1 MWPLPQVPRL
11 LSKPLAA
18 LSPEA
23 PTDGSFVATSAATL
37 AKTGKFGDLRRRLVF
52 LILALVVYR
61 IGAHI
66 PVPGIDPNQ
75 LEQLF
80 KGQQGG
86 ILSLFN
92 MFSGGALSR
101 FTVFALGIMPYIS
114 ASIIMQLM
122 TYVLPAFEQLKKEG
136 EAGRRKITQYTR
148 YGTLGLAIFQALGI
162 ALALEGSAGLVINPG
177 MGFRLTAVVSLV
189 AGTMFLMWL
198 GEQITERGL
207 GNGISILIFAGI
219 AAGLPSAIGGLLEL
233 VRTGAMNI
241 LVSIFIVLLVVLV
254 TYFVVFVERG
264 QRKILVNYARR
275 QVGNKVYG
283 GQSSH
288 LPLKLNMA
296 GVIPPI
302 FASSIILLPTTV
314 VSWVSTGDSTR
325 WLRDIASALSPGQP
339 IYVALYAAAIVFFCF
354 FYTALVFNSRETADN
369 LKKSGA
375 FIPGIRPGDQ
385 TARYI
390 DKILVRLTLIGAIY
404 ITLVCLLPE
413 FLILKYNVP
422 FYFGGTSLLIIVV
435 VTMDFMAQVQ
445 NYVMS
450 QQYESLLK
458 KANFKASPG
467 A

>member
-1 MWPLPQVPRL
+1 V
-11 LSKPLAA
+11 
-18 LSPEA
+18 
-23 PTDGSFVATSAATL
+23 VTSATTAN
-37 AKTGKFGDLRRRLVF
+37 KGKYGDLSRRLAF
-52 LILALVVYR
+52 LLLALVIYR
-61 IGAHI
+61 VGAHI
-66 PVPGIDPNQ
+66 PVPGIDPSQ
-75 LEQLF
+75 LQQLF
-80 KGQQGG
+80 NGQQGG

-114 ASIIMQLM
+114 ASIIMQLL

-148 YGTLGLAIFQALGI
+148 FGTLGLALFQSLGI
-162 ALALEGSAGLVINPG
+162 AMALEASAGLVISPG
-177 MGFRLTAVVSLV
+177 FGFRMTAVVSLT

-219 AAGLPSAIGGLLEL
+219 AAGLPSSIGGLLEL
-233 VRTGAMNI
+233 VRTGAMGP
-241 LVSIFIVLLVVLV
+241 LVSIFIIAVVMLV

-302 FASSIILLPTTV
+302 FASSIILLPATV
-314 VSWVSTGDSTR
+314 INWFSSGESDNPVVLFMKDMAG
-325 WLRDIASALSPGQP
+325 ALTPGQP
-339 IYVALYAAAIVFFCF
+339 IYVMFYAAAIVFFCF

-375 FIPGIRPGDQ
+375 FIPGIRPGDH
-385 TARYI
+385 TAKFI
-390 DKILVRLTLIGAIY
+390 DKILVRLTLAGAVY
-404 ITLVCLLPE
+404 ITFVCLLPE

-435 VTMDFMAQVQ
+435 VTMDFMSQVQ
-445 NYVMS
+445 NYMMS

-458 KANFKASPG
+458 KANFKTTL
-467 A
+467 

>member
-1 MWPLPQVPRL
+1 M
-11 LSKPLAA
+11 
-18 LSPEA
+18 
-23 PTDGSFVATSAATL
+23 ATSATQL
-37 AKTGKFGDLRRRLVF
+37 AKSGKFGDLRRRIFF
-52 LILALVVYR
+52 LLGALVVYR
-61 IGAHI
+61 LGTHI

-75 LEQLF
+75 MAELF
-80 KGQQGG
+80 KQQSGG
-86 ILSLFN
+86 ILNLFN

-122 TYVLPAFEQLKKEG
+122 TYVLPAFENLKKEG

-148 YGTLGLAIFQALGI
+148 YGTLGLALFQSFGI
-162 ALALEGSAGLVINPG
+162 AVALEASQGLVISPG
-177 MGFRLTAVVSLV
+177 FGFRMTAVVSLT

-219 AAGLPSAIGGLLEL
+219 AAGLPNAIGGLLEL
-233 VRTGAMNI
+233 VRTGAM
-241 LVSIFIVLLVVLV
+241 SIIVALFIVAVVVLV

-302 FASSIILLPTTV
+302 FASSIILLPATV
-314 VSWVSTGDSTR
+314 VGWFSTGDSMR

-339 IYVALYAAAIVFFCF
+339 IYTLLYATAIIFFCF

-385 TARYI
+385 TAKYI
-390 DKILVRLTLIGAIY
+390 DKILMRLTLAGAVY
-404 ITLVCLLPE
+404 ITFVCLLPE

-422 FYFGGTSLLIIVV
+422 FYFGGTSLLILVV

-445 NYVMS
+445 NYMMS

-458 KANFKASPG
+458 KANFKTSLG
-467 A
+467 G

>member
-1 MWPLPQVPRL
+1 M
-11 LSKPLAA
+11 
-18 LSPEA
+18 
-23 PTDGSFVATSAATL
+23 ATSAQQL
-37 AKTGKFGDLRRRLVF
+37 AKSGKFGDLRRRLVF
-52 LILALVVYR
+52 LLLALVVYR
-61 IGAHI
+61 LGAHV
-66 PVPGIDPNQ
+66 PVPGIDPGQ
-75 LEQLF
+75 LQALF

-92 MFSGGALSR
+92 MFSGGALAR

-122 TYVLPAFEQLKKEG
+122 TYVIPSLEAIKKEG

-148 YGTLGLAIFQALGI
+148 YGTLGLALFQSLGI
-162 ALALEGSAGLVINPG
+162 ALALEGSQGLVLSPG
-177 MGFRLTAVVSLV
+177 FGFRLTTVVSLT

-219 AAGLPSAIGGLLEL
+219 AAGLPSAIGGLFEL
-233 VRTGAMNI
+233 VRTGAM
-241 LVSIFIVLLVVLV
+241 SIVASMFIIALVVLV
-254 TYFVVFVERG
+254 TFAVVFVERG
-264 QRKILVNYARR
+264 QRKILVNYAKR

-288 LPLKLNMA
+288 LPLKLNMS

-302 FASSIILLPTTV
+302 FASSIILLPATV
-314 VSWVSTGDSTR
+314 VGWFATGDGLR
-325 WLRDIASALSPGQP
+325 WLKDLSAALSPGQP
-339 IYVALYAAAIVFFCF
+339 IYVMLYAAMIVFFCF

-375 FIPGIRPGDQ
+375 FIPGIRPGEQ
-385 TARYI
+385 TARHI
-390 DKILVRLTLIGAIY
+390 DKILSRLTLVGAIY
-404 ITLVCLLPE
+404 ITAVCLLPE
-413 FLILKYNVP
+413 FLVLKYNVP

-435 VTMDFMAQVQ
+435 VTMDFWAQVQ
-445 NYVMS
+445 SYVMS

-458 KANFKASPG
+458 KANFKAS
-467 A
+467 

>member
-1 MWPLPQVPRL
+1 M
-11 LSKPLAA
+11 
-18 LSPEA
+18 
-23 PTDGSFVATSAATL
+23 ATNAATL

-52 LILALVVYR
+52 LLLALVVYR
-61 IGAHI
+61 VGAHI
-66 PVPGIDPNQ
+66 PVPGINPDQ
-75 LEQLF
+75 LAALF
-80 KGQQGG
+80 QGQQGG

-122 TYVLPAFEQLKKEG
+122 TYVVPTFEQMKKEG
-136 EAGRRKITQYTR
+136 EAGRRRITQYTR
-148 YGTLGLAIFQALGI
+148 YGALGLAIFQSFSI
-162 ALALEGSAGLVINPG
+162 AVALESSAGLVISPG
-177 MGFRLTAVVSLV
+177 FGFRITAMISLTAGS
-189 AGTMFLMWL
+189 MFLMWL

-219 AAGLPSAIGGLLEL
+219 AAGLPGAIGGLLEL
-233 VRTGAMNI
+233 VRTGAMN
-241 LVSIFIVLLVVLV
+241 VIVAMVIVVVVAAV

-302 FASSIILLPTTV
+302 FASSIILLPATV
-314 VSWVSTGDSTR
+314 VGWFSAGEGGFGWI
-325 WLRDIASALSPGQP
+325 RDIASALRPGEP
-339 IYVALYAAAIVFFCF
+339 IYVMLYAAAIIFFCF

-390 DKILVRLTLIGAIY
+390 DKILVRLTLAGAVY
-404 ITLVCLLPE
+404 ITFVCLLPE

-445 NYVMS
+445 NYMMS

-458 KANFKASPG
+458 KANFKTS
-467 A
+467 